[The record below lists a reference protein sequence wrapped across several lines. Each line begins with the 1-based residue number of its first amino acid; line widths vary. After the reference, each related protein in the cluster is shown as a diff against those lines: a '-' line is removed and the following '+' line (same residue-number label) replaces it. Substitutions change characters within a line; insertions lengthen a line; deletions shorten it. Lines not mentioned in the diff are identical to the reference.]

1 MHSTFRTL
9 LSVLA
14 LASGALV
21 AQPLQLD
28 MPNEPTKFVP
38 YGLVGPM
45 FGAYAP
51 VSESFSDQAG
61 VFARAGLSSQF
72 MFLPLTGMTLDAD
85 ATFPDGGFGG
95 SVGLVQEV
103 VPFVIS
109 PFAGA
114 TAGFRW
120 VGASDDRGGKFA
132 DRFGPSVGLNAGVRI
147 FREGPV
153 QVRARASWELV
164 LDDKKDQGAGFDVA
178 VLWALGRTDIRAL
191 ANP

>member
-1 MHSTFRTL
+1 MHSTVRTL
-9 LSVLA
+9 LAAVAFTSTA
-14 LASGALV
+14 LL

-28 MPNEPTKFVP
+28 MPDEPTKFVP
-38 YGLVGPM
+38 YGLVGPS
-45 FGAYAP
+45 FGALAP
-51 VSESFSDQAG
+51 ITESFSDQAG
-61 VFARAGLSSQF
+61 VFAKAGLSSQF

-103 VPFVIS
+103 IPAVIS
-109 PFAGA
+109 PFVGG

-120 VGASDDRGGKFA
+120 VGTSDERGGKFS
-132 DRFGPSVGLNAGVRI
+132 DRFGPSVGLNAGLRI

-164 LDDKKDQGAGFDVA
+164 LDDRKDQGAGFDIA
-178 VLWALGRTDIRAL
+178 ILWALGRPGIRAL

>member
-1 MHSTFRTL
+1 MHTTIRTFLSTI
-9 LSVLA
+9 A
-14 LASGALV
+14 LASSVLL

-28 MPNEPTKFVP
+28 TPNEPTKFVP
-38 YGLVGPM
+38 YGLVGPV

-51 VSESFSDQAG
+51 VTESFSDQAG

-95 SVGLVQEV
+95 SLGLVQEF

-114 TAGFRW
+114 SAGFRW
-120 VGASDDRGGKFA
+120 VGTSDDRGGKFG
-132 DRFGPSVGLNAGVRI
+132 DRFGPTVGLNAGLRI
-147 FREGPV
+147 FREGDV

-178 VLWALGRTDIRAL
+178 ILWALGRPTLRAL

>member
-1 MHSTFRTL
+1 MTIRIRTL
-9 LSVLA
+9 VSALA
-14 LASGALV
+14 LAATAAT

-28 MPNEPTKFVP
+28 MPLEATKFGP
-38 YGLVGPM
+38 YGLVGPS

-51 VSESFSDQAG
+51 VTKEFTDQAG
-61 VFARAGLSSQF
+61 VFGRAGLSSQF

-103 VPFVIS
+103 VPFVLS
-109 PFAGA
+109 PFVG
-114 TAGFRW
+114 TSAGFRY
-120 VGASDDRGGKFA
+120 VGTSDDRPGKFS
-132 DRFGPSVGLNAGVRI
+132 DRFGPTFGLNGGVRI

-164 LDDKKDQGAGFDVA
+164 LNEPRDQGAGFDIA
-178 VLWALGRTDIRAL
+178 ILWALGRPGIRPL

>member
-1 MHSTFRTL
+1 MHTTFRT
-9 LSVLA
+9 VFTA
-14 LASGALV
+14 LAVASTAVL

-28 MPNEPTKFVP
+28 TPVEPTKFVP
-38 YGLVGPM
+38 YGLVGPS
-45 FGAYAP
+45 FGAFAP
-51 VSESFSDQAG
+51 VTESFSDQAG
-61 VFARAGLSSQF
+61 VFAKAGLATQF

-103 VPFVIS
+103 VPAVIS

-114 TAGFRW
+114 TAGFRR
-120 VGASDDRGGKFA
+120 VGTSDDRGGKFA
-132 DRFGPSVGLNAGVRI
+132 DRFGPTVGLNAGLRI

-164 LDDKKDQGAGFDVA
+164 LNDEKDQGAGFDIA
-178 VLWALGRTDIRAL
+178 ILWALGRPDIRAL

>member
-1 MHSTFRTL
+1 MRTIQRTL
-9 LSVLA
+9 LGLLA
-14 LASGALV
+14 IGTASLS
-21 AQPLQLD
+21 AQSLQLD
-28 MPNEPTKFVP
+28 MPTEATRFVP
-38 YGLVGPM
+38 YGLVGPS

-51 VSESFSDQAG
+51 ITKSFTDQAG

-109 PFAGA
+109 PFGGA
-114 TAGFRW
+114 AAGFRY
-120 VGASDDRGGKFA
+120 VGSSDDRPGKFG
-132 DRFGPSVGLNAGVRI
+132 DRFGPTMGLNGGVRI

-153 QVRARASWELV
+153 QVRARASYEWV
-164 LDDKKDQGAGFDVA
+164 LNEPRDQGAGFDIA
-178 VLWALGRTDIRAL
+178 ILWALGRPEIRAL

>member
-1 MHSTFRTL
+1 MHADIRIV
-9 LSVLA
+9 LSAISLA
-14 LASGALV
+14 AGAV
-21 AQPLQLD
+21 FAQPLQLD
-28 MPNEPTKFVP
+28 MPTEPTKFVP
-38 YGLVGPM
+38 YGLVGPD

-51 VSESFSDQAG
+51 ATESFAEQAN
-61 VFARAGLSSQF
+61 VFAKVGLSTQF
-72 MFLPLTGMTLDAD
+72 MFLPLTGMTIDAD

-120 VGASDDRGGKFA
+120 VGSSEGREGKFS
-132 DRFGPSVGLNAGVRI
+132 DRFGPTVGLNAGLRI
-147 FREGPV
+147 FREGPM
-153 QVRARASWELV
+153 QVRARTSWELV
-164 LDDKKDQGAGFDVA
+164 LNDEKDQGVGFDIA
-178 VLWALGRTDIRAL
+178 VLWALGRPEIRAL